1 MELSVR
7 KTQTQ
12 GFEDWPRGAGN
23 PARRALELAGY
34 TRLEQLAGARRAELA
49 KITTAIFEAGGNIVG
64 IGMKGIL
71 GSYGDTAEV
80 VLKVQDVS
88 QDKLVEAL
96 RQVVNEIMDVRE
108 I

>member
-23 PARRALELAGY
+23 PARRALELGGY

-49 KITTAIFEAGGNIVG
+49 KPHGVG
-64 IGMKGIL
+64 PGAL
-71 GSYGDTAEV
+71 R
-80 VLKVQDVS
+80 VLA
-88 QDKLVEAL
+88 EAL
-96 RQVVNEIMDVRE
+96 ATRGLSFAVDK
-108 I
+108 

>member
-23 PARRALELAGY
+23 PARRALELGGY

-49 KITTAIFEAGGNIVG
+49 KLLGVG
-64 IGMKGIL
+64 PGAL
-71 GSYGDTAEV
+71 R
-80 VLKVQDVS
+80 VLA
-88 QDKLVEAL
+88 EAL
-96 RQVVNEIMDVRE
+96 AARGLSFAVDK
-108 I
+108 